1 MTYTYQLTNEGYV
14 RRSDGTRVSTYDTP
28 ENPNSNPDYLTYV
41 AWLAAG
47 GVPLPADPVVLTP
60 AEIVARIQ
68 ELEDQYL
75 MPRITRE
82 TIIALAEE
90 RALSMGLTLEYLR
103 AKNKGYAGLKTLDE
117 QIAALRNQLP

>member
-1 MTYTYQLTNEGYV
+1 MTTYQLTHEGYV
-14 RRSDGTRVSTYDTP
+14 IKDGDTNVPTAKVPGIEAHP
-28 ENPNSNPDYLTYV
+28 ETLAYE
-41 AWLAAG
+41 AWLDAG
-47 GVPLPADPVVLTP
+47 NVPLPADPVVLTP

-90 RALSMGLTLEYLR
+90 RALAMGLTLEYLR
-103 AKNKGYAGLKTLDE
+103 TKNKGYAALKTLDE
-117 QIAALRNQLP
+117 QIAALRSQMP